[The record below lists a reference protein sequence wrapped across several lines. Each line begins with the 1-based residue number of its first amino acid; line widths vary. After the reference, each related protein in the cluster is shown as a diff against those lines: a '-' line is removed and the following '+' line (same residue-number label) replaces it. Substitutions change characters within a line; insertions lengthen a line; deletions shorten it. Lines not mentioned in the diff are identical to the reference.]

1 MGNFC
6 HLGMLSSYF
15 IACSSIF
22 LHEVQLCLC
31 TTNKGIFRLLPQSE
45 SPQHS
50 AVDAFCKS
58 KTSPKGLRKLQD
70 LTLLKSMGLVSWLT
84 PFLASMVVGEGW
96 GMSVWAGRRKKDSE
110 RHTRSN
116 WDTYPCAGRV
126 QRGQTWQEPSPGVKP
141 YRNLHP
147 VLGPIGPFTWLVSE
161 GEDDGEEVVSLL
173 LILVV
178 VLLEKDLPDLLPR
191 ALIKL
196 TGVVL
201 LVQDH
206 IWGW

>member
-1 MGNFC
+1 MCFSLRPGWDGDFC
-6 HLGMLSSYF
+6 HAREEDGRAEAGKGHDGLLKKIQLSHQHICCFSPGGN
-15 IACSSIF
+15 F

-31 TTNKGIFRLLPQSE
+31 TTNKGIFRLLPRSE

-84 PFLASMVVGEGW
+84 PFLASMVVGGGW

-126 QRGQTWQEPSPGVKP
+126 QRGQT
-141 YRNLHP
+141 
-147 VLGPIGPFTWLVSE
+147 
-161 GEDDGEEVVSLL
+161 
-173 LILVV
+173 
-178 VLLEKDLPDLLPR
+178 
-191 ALIKL
+191 
-196 TGVVL
+196 
-201 LVQDH
+201 
-206 IWGW
+206 